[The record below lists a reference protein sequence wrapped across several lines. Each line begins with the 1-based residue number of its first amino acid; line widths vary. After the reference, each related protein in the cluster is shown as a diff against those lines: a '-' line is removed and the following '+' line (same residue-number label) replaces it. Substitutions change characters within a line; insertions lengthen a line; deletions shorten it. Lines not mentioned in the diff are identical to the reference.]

1 MGQSTKATDA
11 NMNKLDE
18 FYPQGG
24 KAVITLTAY
33 ATDTDFD
40 DATIIKLGV
49 DSTIAMSDTI
59 AVPYSKGDVVVLRE
73 GETYTFGTA
82 QNIGV
87 M

>member
-1 MGQSTKATDA
+1 MGQSTLAQDA
-11 NMNKLDE
+11 NKNKLDY

-24 KAVITLTAY
+24 KVIAAATPY
-33 ATDTDFD
+33 ATATDFGG
-40 DATIIKLGV
+40 ATIIKLGA

-59 AVPYSKGDVVVLRE
+59 AVPYSKGDVIVLRE

-82 QNIGV
+82 QNIGL

>member
-24 KAVITLTAY
+24 KVIATLTAY

-40 DATIIKLGV
+40 DATIIKLGA
-49 DSTIAMSDTI
+49 DTTIEMADTVV
-59 AVPYSKGDVVVLRE
+59 VPYSKGDVIVLRE